1 LPKQPI
7 GLLLDGRPVH
17 TGVAIYTPN
26 IDLDGTFEVKVRVD
40 KRVLRALNAE
50 GAFRG
55 TLANTEHIGK
65 RAADLVALWNDE
77 HPDDPV
83 EE

>member
-1 LPKQPI
+1 MLSCFGKAE
-7 GLLLDGRPVH
+7 
-17 TGVAIYTPN
+17 TAS

-40 KRVLRALNAE
+40 KRVLRALNAQ

-55 TLANTEHIGK
+55 SVLNAEHVGK
-65 RAADLVALWNDE
+65 TAADLVALWNDE
-77 HPDDPV
+77 HPGDPV